1 MTKITIHNKSTF
13 QALKH
18 KRDIAIW
25 LFCTLGVPQA
35 THMTD
40 KQL

>member
-18 KRDIAIW
+18 KRDSSLAI
-25 LFCTLGVPQA
+25 LYTRSASGH
-35 THMTD
+35 TYD
-40 KQL
+40 R